1 MSLELRGIHKAY
13 GAVRA
18 NDGVD
23 LRLEAGAIHGVLGEN
38 GAGKSTLMKVLSG
51 FIAPDAGG
59 VALDGK
65 PVPLG
70 STRAAIRAG
79 IGMLH
84 QDPLVFLPFTV
95 LDNFLL
101 GSGRR
106 VSRAAAAREL
116 ERISA
121 EFGFHFDPATPVRSL
136 TVGERQ
142 QLEITRLLWLGARVL
157 ILDEPTTGISAAQQ
171 ERLFATLRALAAK
184 GMIVAF
190 VSHKL
195 EEVEAL
201 CTRVTVMRQG
211 RVVGEAALP
220 CPTEHLVEMMFGR
233 VLTPPPREAAGL
245 GDPVLELDGVR
256 PAERGAPAEYHLAV
270 RAGEVVGL
278 AGLEGS
284 GQRPFLRT
292 CAGLAR
298 PAAGHLRVGGK
309 DLTGAPYRDFLGAG
323 AHFLPAGRL
332 EEGLIGG
339 LSITEHFLLTGRAA
353 GFSIDWT
360 AAEADT
366 ARRIEENLIVG
377 RPGSTAGELSGG
389 NQQRLLL
396 AMMPPGLRL
405 LLMEHPTRGLDLE
418 SADWVWRRLQERSRQ
433 GTAIV
438 FASADLDELLRHSDR
453 ILVFFAGKVLREVVA
468 AETSGEDLGYLIGGK
483 ERP

>member
-1 MSLELRGIHKAY
+1 MSLELRGIHKRY

-18 NDGVD
+18 SDGVD
-23 LRLEAGAIHGVLGEN
+23 LRLEAGAIHGLLGEN

-51 FIAPDAGG
+51 FVSPDAGE
-59 VALDGK
+59 VVLDGK

-106 VSRAAAAREL
+106 VGRSAAAGDL
-116 ERISA
+116 ERIST
-121 EFGFHFDPATPVRSL
+121 EFGFHFEPEASVRSL

-157 ILDEPTTGISAAQQ
+157 ILDEPTTGISAVQQ

-201 CTRVTVMRQG
+201 CTRVSVMRRG
-211 RVVGEAALP
+211 KVVGETALP

-233 VLTPPPREAAGL
+233 VLAPPPREAVAF
-245 GDPVLELDGVR
+245 GDPVLELAGVR
-256 PAERGAPAEYHLAV
+256 PAERGAATEHHLTV
-270 RAGEVVGL
+270 RSGEVVGL

-292 CAGLAR
+292 CAGLVR
-298 PAAGHLRVGGK
+298 PAAGRIRVGDR
-309 DLTGAPYRDFLGAG
+309 DLTAAHYRDFLAAG

-339 LSITEHFLLTGRAA
+339 LTLTEHFLLAGRAK
-353 GFSIDWT
+353 GLSIDWT

-366 ARRIEENLIVG
+366 ARRIEDNLIVG

-396 AMMPPGLRL
+396 ALMPPDLRL

-418 SADWVWRRLQERSRQ
+418 SADWVWRRLMERSRQ

-438 FASADLDELLRHSDR
+438 FASADLDELLRYSDR
-453 ILVFFAGKVLREVVA
+453 ILVFFAGKVLREVPA
-468 AETSGEDLGYLIGGK
+468 ASTTGEELGYLIGGK